1 MINIVIGLDVHK
13 RSVYAT
19 AMNDN
24 GNIISQRNME
34 NNMGT
39 VNKFLSDYKNHDI
52 VIESSTSGKY
62 LCKEL
67 LKLNYKIHLINPS
80 KVPEISNN
88 YKKTDKEDSLKL
100 AELFRL
106 NALSEVYIPS
116 EETENIRSL
125 VRYRHSLGEELTFK
139 KNKIHAL
146 LTSYGIIIKASDP
159 LGRKGL
165 KEIENNY
172 NNLNYSDRIVLRSLL
187 NDISYIK
194 DRERELETEISSISY
209 NSNDTKLLMTIPGV
223 NFYTAAGILSEIGTI
238 NRFDNKLKFAS
249 YSGLIPSEHS
259 SGEKVVKGHITKHGP
274 SLLRFFLVE
283 TAHSLIKYT
292 KKFKSKYLSIVRRLG
307 KKRSIIAI
315 ARILAETI
323 YAMLKNNVRYIER
336 ERSETINPDEL
347 YFKRL
352 EELSLKK
359 INNMRR
365 IAKDSNVS
373 NDSANLIC
381 RGGIKDC

>member
-19 AMNDN
+19 VMENN
-24 GNIISQRNME
+24 GDIIIQRNME
-34 NNMGT
+34 NNIEM
-39 VNKFLSDYKNHDI
+39 VNEFLSDYRDHDI

-67 LKLNYKIHLINPS
+67 LKLNYKLHLINPS
-80 KVPEISNN
+80 KVPEIYNN
-88 YKKTDKEDSLKL
+88 YKKTDKEDSFQL
-100 AELFRL
+100 ADVFR
-106 NALSEVYIPS
+106 NGGMKEIYIPS
-116 EETENIRSL
+116 EEIENIRSL
-125 VRYRHSLGEELTFK
+125 VRYRHSLGEEITLK
-139 KNKIHAL
+139 KNKVHAL
-146 LTSYGIIIKASDP
+146 LTSYGIIIKATDP
-159 LGRKGL
+159 FGKKGL

-172 NNLNYSDRIVLRSLL
+172 NNLNYSDKIVLRSLL

-194 DRERELETEISSISY
+194 DMEKEIETEISSISY

-249 YSGLIPSEHS
+249 YTGLIPGEYS
-259 SGEKVVKGHITKHGP
+259 SGERIIKGHITKHGP

-283 TAHSLIKYT
+283 TVHSLIKYT
-292 KKFKSKYLSIVRRLG
+292 RKFKSKYLSIVRRLG

-323 YAMLKNNVRYIER
+323 YAMLKNNVKFVDQER
-336 ERSETINPDEL
+336 KEMANPDEL

-359 INNMRR
+359 ISNM
-365 IAKDSNVS
+365 
-373 NDSANLIC
+373 
-381 RGGIKDC
+381 

>member
-19 AMNDN
+19 VMENN
-24 GNIISQRNME
+24 GDIIIQRNME
-34 NNMGT
+34 NNIEM
-39 VNKFLSDYKNHDI
+39 VNEFLSDYRDHDI

-80 KVPEISNN
+80 KVPEIYNN
-88 YKKTDKEDSLKL
+88 YKKTDKEDSFQL
-100 AELFRL
+100 ADVFRKGGMK
-106 NALSEVYIPS
+106 EIYIPS
-116 EETENIRSL
+116 EEIENIRSL
-125 VRYRHSLGEELTFK
+125 VRYRHSLGEEITLK
-139 KNKIHAL
+139 KNKVHAL
-146 LTSYGIIIKASDP
+146 LTSYGIIIKATDP
-159 LGRKGL
+159 FGKKGL

-172 NNLNYSDRIVLRSLL
+172 NNLNYSDKIVLRSLL

-194 DRERELETEISSISY
+194 DMEKEIETEISSISY

-249 YSGLIPSEHS
+249 YTGLIPSEYS
-259 SGEKVVKGHITKHGP
+259 SGEKKVMGHITKHGP

-336 ERSETINPDEL
+336 ERTETVNTDEL

-365 IAKDSNVS
+365 IAKNGNVHD
-373 NDSANLIC
+373 DSANLIYH
-381 RGGIKDC
+381 GGIKDC

>member
-1 MINIVIGLDVHK
+1 
-13 RSVYAT
+13 
-19 AMNDN
+19 MNDN
-24 GNIISQRNME
+24 GNIIAQRNME
-34 NNMGT
+34 NNIET
-39 VNKFLSDYKNHDI
+39 VNGFLSVYKDHDI

-88 YKKTDKEDSLKL
+88 YKKTDKEDSFQL
-100 AELFRL
+100 ADVYRKGGMKEI
-106 NALSEVYIPS
+106 YIPS
-116 EETENIRSL
+116 GEIENIRSL
-125 VRYRHSLGEELTFK
+125 VRYRHSLGEELTLK

-146 LTSYGIIIKASDP
+146 LTSYGIIIKATDP
-159 LGRKGL
+159 FGRKGL
-165 KEIENNY
+165 KEIESNY
-172 NNLNYSDRIVLRSLL
+172 NNFSYSDKIVLRSLL

-194 DRERELETEISSISY
+194 DREKEIETEISLAS
-209 NSNDTKLLMTIPGV
+209 SNNDNIKILMSIPGI
-223 NFYTAAGILSEIGTI
+223 NIYTAAGILSEIGTI
-238 NRFDNKLKFAS
+238 NRFLNKEKFAS
-249 YSGLIPSEHS
+249 YTGLIPGEYS
-259 SGEKVVKGHITKHGP
+259 SGERIIKGHITKHGP

-283 TAHSLIKYT
+283 TVHSLIKYT
-292 KKFKSKYLSIVRRLG
+292 RKFKSKYLSIVRRLG

-323 YAMLKNNVRYIER
+323 YAMLKNNVKFVDR
-336 ERSETINPDEL
+336 ERKEIVNPDEL

-365 IAKDSNVS
+365 IANNANKHG
-373 NDSANLIC
+373 DSANLKYN
-381 RGGIKDC
+381 GGIKDC

>member
-1 MINIVIGLDVHK
+1 MIDIVIGLDVHK

-19 AMNDN
+19 VMEND
-24 GNIISQRNME
+24 GNIIIQRNME
-34 NNMGT
+34 NNMEQ
-39 VNKFLSDYKNHDI
+39 VNKFLSVYKDHDI

-67 LKLNYKIHLINPS
+67 LKLNYTIHLINPA

-88 YKKTDKEDSLKL
+88 YKKTDREDSFQL
-100 AELFRL
+100 ADVYRKGGMKEI
-106 NALSEVYIPS
+106 YIPS
-116 EETENIRSL
+116 GEIENIRSL
-125 VRYRHSLGEELTFK
+125 VRYRHSLGEELTLK

-146 LTSYGIIIKASDP
+146 LTSYGIIIKATDP
-159 LGRKGL
+159 FGRKGL
-165 KEIENNY
+165 REIESNY
-172 NNLNYSDRIVLRSLL
+172 SNLNYSDRIVLRSLL
-187 NDISYIK
+187 SDISYIK
-194 DRERELETEISSISY
+194 DREREIETEISSISD
-209 NSNDTKLLMTIPGV
+209 NNNNIKLLMTIPGI

-249 YSGLIPSEHS
+249 YTGLIPSEYS
-259 SGEKVVKGHITKHGP
+259 SGTKTVKGHITKHGP
-274 SLLRFFLVE
+274 SILRFFLVE
-283 TAHSLIKYT
+283 TVHSLIKFT

-323 YAMLKNNVRYIER
+323 YSMLKNNVKFVDQER
-336 ERSETINPDEL
+336 KETINPNEL
-347 YFKRL
+347 YFRRL
-352 EELSLKK
+352 EELSMKK

-365 IAKDSNVS
+365 IANNGNVQG
-373 NDSANLIC
+373 DSANLIY

>member
-1 MINIVIGLDVHK
+1 MYIN
-13 RSVYAT
+13 SVYAT
-19 AMNDN
+19 AMEDN
-24 GNIISQRNME
+24 GDIIIQRNME
-34 NNMGT
+34 NNMET
-39 VNKFLSDYKNHDI
+39 VNGFLSDYRDHDI

-67 LKLNYKIHLINPS
+67 LKLNYKIHLINPA
-80 KVPEISNN
+80 KVPEIANN
-88 YKKTDKEDSLKL
+88 YKKTDKEDSFQL
-100 AELFRL
+100 ADVFRRGGMK
-106 NALSEVYIPS
+106 EICIPS
-116 EETENIRSL
+116 DEIENVRSL
-125 VRYRHSLGEELTFK
+125 VRYRHSLGEELTLK
-139 KNKIHAL
+139 KNKVHAL
-146 LTSYGIIIKASDP
+146 LTSYGIIIKATDP
-159 LGRKGL
+159 FGKKGL
-165 KEIENNY
+165 REIENNY
-172 NNLNYSDRIVLRSLL
+172 SNLSYSDKIVLRSLL
-187 NDISYIK
+187 NDISLIK
-194 DRERELETEISSISY
+194 TREREIEAEISSISD
-209 NSNDTKLLMTIPGV
+209 NSNDIKLLMTIPGI

-238 NRFDNKLKFAS
+238 NRFENKLKFAS
-249 YSGLIPSEHS
+249 YTGLIPKEHS

-323 YAMLKNNVRYIER
+323 YAMLKNNVKYIER

-373 NDSANLIC
+373 NDSANLIY

>member
-19 AMNDN
+19 VMENN
-24 GNIISQRNME
+24 GDIIIQRNME
-34 NNMGT
+34 NNIEM
-39 VNKFLSDYKNHDI
+39 VNEFLSDYRDHDI

-80 KVPEISNN
+80 KVPEIYNN
-88 YKKTDKEDSLKL
+88 YKKTDKEDSFQL
-100 AELFRL
+100 ADVFRKGGMK
-106 NALSEVYIPS
+106 EIYIPS
-116 EETENIRSL
+116 EEIENIRSL
-125 VRYRHSLGEELTFK
+125 VRYRHSLGEEITLK
-139 KNKIHAL
+139 KNKVHAL
-146 LTSYGIIIKASDP
+146 LTSYGIIIKATDP
-159 LGRKGL
+159 FGKKGL

-172 NNLNYSDRIVLRSLL
+172 NNLNYSDKIVLRSLL

-194 DRERELETEISSISY
+194 DMEKEIETEISSISY

-249 YSGLIPSEHS
+249 YTGLIPSEYS
-259 SGEKVVKGHITKHGP
+259 SGEKKVMGHITKHGP

-292 KKFKSKYLSIVRRLG
+292 KKFKSKY
-307 KKRSIIAI
+307 
-315 ARILAETI
+315 
-323 YAMLKNNVRYIER
+323 
-336 ERSETINPDEL
+336 
-347 YFKRL
+347 
-352 EELSLKK
+352 
-359 INNMRR
+359 
-365 IAKDSNVS
+365 
-373 NDSANLIC
+373 
-381 RGGIKDC
+381 

>member
-1 MINIVIGLDVHK
+1 MVIGLDVHK

-19 AMNDN
+19 AMEDN
-24 GNIISQRNME
+24 GTIIVQRNME
-34 NNMGT
+34 NNMET
-39 VNKFLSDYKNHDI
+39 VNGFLSDYRDHDI

-67 LKLNYKIHLINPS
+67 LKLNYKVHLINPA
-80 KVPEISNN
+80 KVPEIANN
-88 YKKTDKEDSLKL
+88 YKKTDREDSFQL
-100 AELFRL
+100 ADVFRKGGMK
-106 NALSEVYIPS
+106 EIYIPS
-116 EETENIRSL
+116 EDIENIRSL
-125 VRYRHSLGEELTFK
+125 VRYRHSLGEEITLK
-139 KNKIHAL
+139 KNKVHAL
-146 LTSYGIIIKASDP
+146 LTSYGIIIKATDP
-159 LGRKGL
+159 FGKKGL
-165 KEIENNY
+165 REIENNY
-172 NNLNYSDRIVLRSLL
+172 NNLNYSDKIVLRSLL
-187 NDISYIK
+187 NDISLIK
-194 DRERELETEISSISY
+194 EREREIEAEISSRAD
-209 NSNDTKLLMTIPGV
+209 NSNDIKLLMTIPGI

-238 NRFDNKLKFAS
+238 SRFENKLKFAS

-259 SGEKVVKGHITKHGP
+259 SGEKVVKGHITKRGP

-292 KKFKSKYLSIVRRLG
+292 KKFKSKYMSIVRRLG

-323 YAMLKNNVRYIER
+323 YAMLKNNVKYIER
-336 ERSETINPDEL
+336 ERIETINPDEL

-365 IAKDSNVS
+365 VAKYSSVN
-373 NDSANLIC
+373 NDSANLIY